1 MRRTVLSKVGPC
13 SIQLLPDIPIKFS
26 LRCFFNFFFLL
37 KQFNRVRKSE
47 ITVSSLKRIAVTIS
61 KMLTELQAI
70 EIYRTKIEFTS
81 KARSGT
87 ALPLRNF
94 ASESIR
100 VGKIYGVSPRTV
112 QNIWNRRSWGYATKQ
127 FWNCES
133 SDMGSQR
140 TMPSDE
146 VKQISILHLPY
157 LTKSSCAS
165 RVRKARSIAD
175 QDARKDLETSSL
187 EAKLKHITR

>member
-1 MRRTVLSKVGPC
+1 MVGKVGPC
-13 SIQLLPDIPIKFS
+13 RNGVHPIMCLLF
-26 LRCFFNFFFLL
+26 LFFGGQMYPTNS
-37 KQFNRVRKSE
+37 KKNC
-47 ITVSSLKRIAVTIS
+47 IS

-87 ALPLRNF
+87 TLPLRNF

-140 TMPSDE
+140 ITPSDE

>member
-1 MRRTVLSKVGPC
+1 MRRTVLGKVGPC

-26 LRCFFNFFFLL
+26 LRCFFNFFGGKCFRL
-37 KQFNRVRKSE
+37 KQFNEVRKSE
-47 ITVSSLKRIAVTIS
+47 ITVSSLKRIAVTNS

-70 EIYRTKIEFTS
+70 EIYRTKIMFTS

-87 ALPLRNF
+87 ILPLRNF

-127 FWNCES
+127 FWNCKS

-140 TMPSDE
+140 ITPSDE

-165 RVRKARSIAD
+165 ECGK
-175 QDARKDLETSSL
+175 L
-187 EAKLKHITR
+187 EASPTRTPERISRQAASRQN